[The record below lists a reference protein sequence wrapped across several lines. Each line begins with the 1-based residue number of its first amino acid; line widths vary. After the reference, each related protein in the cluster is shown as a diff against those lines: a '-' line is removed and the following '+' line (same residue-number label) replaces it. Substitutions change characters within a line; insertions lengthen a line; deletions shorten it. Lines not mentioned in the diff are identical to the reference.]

1 MSTNSEKPVIAIAI
15 AQGAWHR
22 ASHYKGLVQSLTDR
36 GFTVLQPDNVTAGN
50 DENIKGKTHLDDVKA
65 IRQSLRPALDE
76 GKRIVLVCHSY
87 GGITGSAAAEGY
99 QVHERGAKGLSG
111 GVSHVVYI
119 AAFALP
125 VKGLSLLSAAGG
137 QHGAFLDRTV
147 SYAKP
152 DIGSRILLTCS
163 QDDICYLNDKAQNAF
178 YNDCTPEVGKKAIS
192 ECVNHSTA
200 SLETPADFVAR
211 DITVPKTY
219 VVCEIDNAVPV
230 QGQLAMVGAMGDAV
244 SVEKI
249 EAGHCPF
256 LSEKTLPKVV
266 EIIEKAAQ

>member
-1 MSTNSEKPVIAIAI
+1 MSLNLEKPVIAIV
-15 AQGAWHR
+15 QGAWHR
-22 ASHYKGLVQSLTDR
+22 ASHYQGLVQSLTDK

-50 DENIKGKTHLDDVKA
+50 DEDIKGKTHVDDVEA
-65 IRQSLRPALDE
+65 VRQSLQPALDE

-87 GGITGSAAAEGY
+87 GGIPGSAAVEGY
-99 QVHERGAKGLSG
+99 QVHEREAKGLSG
-111 GVSHVVYI
+111 GISHVVYI

-137 QHGAFLDRTV
+137 THGPFLDRT
-147 SYAKP
+147 
-152 DIGSRILLTCS
+152 
-163 QDDICYLNDKAQNAF
+163 DDICYLNDKAQTAF
-178 YNDCTPEVGKKAIS
+178 YNDCTPEVAKKAIS
-192 ECVNHSTA
+192 ECVSHSTA
-200 SLETPADFVAR
+200 SLETPADFVAT

-219 VVCEIDNAVPV
+219 IVCEIDNTVPV

-244 SVEKI
+244 NVEKI

-256 LSEKTLPKVV
+256 LNEKTLSKVV

>member
-1 MSTNSEKPVIAIAI
+1 MSTNSEKPVIAIV
-15 AQGAWHR
+15 QGAWHR
-22 ASHYKGLVQSLTDR
+22 ASHYNGLVQSLTDK
-36 GFTVLQPDNVTAGN
+36 GFTVLQPDNVTAGS
-50 DENIKGKTHLDDVKA
+50 DKDIKGKTHLDDVEA
-65 IRQSLRPALDE
+65 IRQSLQPALDQ

-87 GGITGSAAAEGY
+87 GGIPGSAAVEGY
-99 QVHERGAKGLSG
+99 QVHEREAKGLSG
-111 GVSHVVYI
+111 GISHVIYI

-137 QHGAFLDRTV
+137 QHGPFLDRTV

-152 DIGSRILLTCS
+152 EIGFRILLTCS

-178 YNDCTPEVGKKAIS
+178 YSDCTPEVAKKAIS

-200 SLETPADFVAR
+200 SLETPAEFVAT

-219 VVCEIDNAVPV
+219 VVCEIDNTVPV
-230 QGQLAMVGAMGDAV
+230 QGQLAMAGAMGDAV
-244 SVEKI
+244 NAERI

-256 LSEKTLPKVV
+256 LNEKTLPKVV

>member
-1 MSTNSEKPVIAIAI
+1 MSTNSEKPVIAIV
-15 AQGAWHR
+15 QGAWHR

-36 GFTVLQPDNVTAGN
+36 GFIVLQPDNVTAGN
-50 DENIKGKTHLDDVKA
+50 DENIKGKTHLDDVKT

-76 GKRIVLVCHSY
+76 GKRIVLICHSY

-111 GVSHVVYI
+111 GISHVVYI

-137 QHGAFLDRTV
+137 QHGAFLDRT
-147 SYAKP
+147 
-152 DIGSRILLTCS
+152 
-163 QDDICYLNDKAQNAF
+163 DDICYLNDKAQNAF

-200 SLETPADFVAR
+200 SLETPAYFVAR

-230 QGQLAMVGAMGDAV
+230 QGQLAMVGAMGDTV

>member
-1 MSTNSEKPVIAIAI
+1 MSTNSEKPVIAIV
-15 AQGAWHR
+15 QGAWHR
-22 ASHYKGLVQSLTDR
+22 ASHYQNLAQSLTNK
-36 GFTVLQPDNVTAGN
+36 GFTVLQPDNVTAGKAE
-50 DENIKGKTHLDDVKA
+50 DIKGKTHLDDVEA
-65 IRQSLRPALDE
+65 IRKSLQPALNE

-87 GGITGSAAAEGY
+87 GGIPGSAAVEGF
-99 QVHERGAKGLSG
+99 QVHEREAKGLSG

-125 VKGLSLLSAAGG
+125 VKGLSLLTAAGG
-137 QHGAFLDRTV
+137 QHGPFLDRTEEV
-147 SYAKP
+147 
-152 DIGSRILLTCS
+152 
-163 QDDICYLNDKAQNAF
+163 CYLNDKAQNAF
-178 YNDCTPEVGKKAIS
+178 YNDCIPEVAENAIG

-200 SLETPADFVAR
+200 SLETPADFVAT

-219 VVCEIDNAVPV
+219 VVCEIDNTVPV

-244 SVEKI
+244 DVEKI

-256 LSEKTLPKVV
+256 LNEKTLPEVV

>member
-1 MSTNSEKPVIAIAI
+1 MATNSEKPVIAIV
-15 AQGAWHR
+15 QGAWHR
-22 ASHYKGLVQSLTDR
+22 ASHYQNLVQSLADK

-50 DENIKGKTHLDDVKA
+50 DESIKGKTHLDDVEA
-65 IRQSLRPALDE
+65 IRKSLQPALDQ

-87 GGITGSAAAEGY
+87 GGIPGSAAVEGY
-99 QVHERGAKGLSG
+99 QVHEREAAGLSG
-111 GVSHVVYI
+111 GISHVVYI

-137 QHGAFLDRTV
+137 THGPFLDRTV
-147 SYAKP
+147 AYKHVVW
-152 DIGSRILLTCS
+152 SRILLTYL
-163 QDDICYLNDKAQNAF
+163 QNDICYLNDKAQNAF
-178 YNDCTPEVGKKAIS
+178 YNDCTPEVAKKAIS

-200 SLETPADFVAR
+200 SLETPADFVAT
-211 DITVPKTY
+211 DITVSKTY
-219 VVCEIDNAVPV
+219 VVCEIDNTVPV

-244 SVEKI
+244 NVEKI

-256 LSEKTLPKVV
+256 VNDKILPKVV

>member
-1 MSTNSEKPVIAIAI
+1 MSTNSEKPVIAI

-137 QHGAFLDRTV
+137 QHGAFLDRT
-147 SYAKP
+147 
-152 DIGSRILLTCS
+152 
-163 QDDICYLNDKAQNAF
+163 DDICYLNDKAQNAF

-230 QGQLAMVGAMGDAV
+230 PGQLAMVGAMGDAV

>member
-1 MSTNSEKPVIAIAI
+1 MSAVSEKPVIALV
-15 AQGAWHR
+15 QGAWHR
-22 ASHYKGLVQSLTDR
+22 ASHYKGLVQSLTDK
-36 GFTVLQPDNVTAGN
+36 GFTVLQPDNVTAGK
-50 DENIKGKTHLDDVKA
+50 DEDIKGKTHLDDVEA
-65 IRQSLRPALDE
+65 IRKALQPALDE

-87 GGITGSAAAEGY
+87 GGISGSAAVDGY
-99 QVHERGAKGLSG
+99 QVHEREAKGLPG
-111 GVSHVVYI
+111 GISHVVYI

-137 QHGAFLDRTV
+137 THGPFLDRT
-147 SYAKP
+147 
-152 DIGSRILLTCS
+152 
-163 QDDICYLNDKAQNAF
+163 DDICYLNDKATNAF
-178 YNDCTPEVGKKAIS
+178 YNDCTPEVAEKAIG

-200 SLETPADFVAR
+200 SLETPADFVAT

-249 EAGHCPF
+249 NAGHCPF
-256 LSEKTLPKVV
+256 LNEETLPKVV
-266 EIIEKAAQ
+266 EIIEKSSQ